1 MQLFFKIN
9 NSLTQ
14 VFFKFHFSC
23 KPWTG
28 LDRTTKP
35 INLICFKK
43 SVKSA
48 AEQQNRSVISSSDKM
63 LQTVGLTERWTV
75 KTKAIYLPR
84 KHNSIIKYLNLS
96 PQTIY
101 FLREFKNKLHLLL
114 YKIKKKILVLTIFM
128 LLTECQEL
136 ATQSFPWKRFYLS
149 IAELIEA

>member
-1 MQLFFKIN
+1 
-9 NSLTQ
+9 
-14 VFFKFHFSC
+14 
-23 KPWTG
+23 
-28 LDRTTKP
+28 
-35 INLICFKK
+35 
-43 SVKSA
+43 
-48 AEQQNRSVISSSDKM
+48 M